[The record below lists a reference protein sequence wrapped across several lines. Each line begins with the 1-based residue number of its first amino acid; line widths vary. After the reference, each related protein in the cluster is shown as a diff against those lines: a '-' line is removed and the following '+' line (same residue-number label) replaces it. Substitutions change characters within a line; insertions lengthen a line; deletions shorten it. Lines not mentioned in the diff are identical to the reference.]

1 MKELEENIITIV
13 DIEKKL
19 RKLVKENER
28 IKLYDK

>member
-1 MKELEENIITIV
+1 MKELGENIITIV